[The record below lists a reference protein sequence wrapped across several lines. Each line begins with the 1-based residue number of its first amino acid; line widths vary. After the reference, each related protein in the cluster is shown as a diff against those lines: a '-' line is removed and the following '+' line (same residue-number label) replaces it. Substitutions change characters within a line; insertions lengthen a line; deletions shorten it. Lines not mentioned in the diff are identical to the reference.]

1 MPPVAV
7 SVLTI
12 KESEAAVL
20 VSAIMLVLAAL
31 MDAAVAL
38 LLAAVTT
45 VVSSDNV
52 ALDAIA
58 TDRANA
64 SATFARADNAVVM
77 ELAKLG
83 LLPNAAAISTS
94 VFRLSGAPFSSA
106 DVFPSKYEA
115 VAFNA
120 SADDSAVTLVLS
132 ALSADCN
139 DAYVDATAPDTEAT
153 DATRV
158 ETSALSAVLSAVF
171 VSFSDATESAIAA
184 ARDTMPLC
192 RFAISVESV
201 APRVASVAVKFATT
215 VATAVLADN
224 MALAR
229 CIVSGNRAPFSAPSA
244 SENDTDALL
253 NALDSDATA
262 LTRLLVSVDRALIKP
277 ASTAESDGTA
287 VLLKDATALMR
298 VAISLDTA
306 ALNELT
312 WLITLLVSVTRG
324 LVWISLA
331 IFSSVFIW
339 DGAPLNTLAMAADMA
354 LERAAASFANPSET
368 DEFPVTR
375 DDTAT
380 EAAEAMEAI

>member
-12 KESEAAVL
+12 EESAAAVL
-20 VSAIMLVLAAL
+20 VSAIMLVFAAF
-31 MDAAVAL
+31 MDAPVAL
-38 LLAAVTT
+38 LLAAVATDD
-45 VVSSDNV
+45 SSDNV
-52 ALDAIA
+52 ALVAIV
-58 TDRANA
+58 TDRADA

-94 VFRLSGAPFSSA
+94 VFRLSGVPFSSA

-120 SADDSAVTLVLS
+120 SADDSAATLVLS
-132 ALSADCN
+132 ATSADCN
-139 DAYVDATAPDTEAT
+139 DAYVAATAPDTEAT
-153 DATRV
+153 DAPRV
-158 ETSALSAVLSAVF
+158 ETSPLSAVVSAVF
-171 VSFSDATESAIAA
+171 ASFSDAAESAIAA
-184 ARDTMPLC
+184 ARDMMPIC
-192 RFAISVESV
+192 RFAVSVESV
-201 APRVASVAVKFATT
+201 APRVASVAVKFETT
-215 VATAVLADN
+215 VETAVLTDN
-224 MALAR
+224 MVLAR
-229 CIVSGNRAPFSAPSA
+229 CVVSDNRAPFSAPSA

-312 WLITLLVSVTRG
+312 RLITLTVSVTRG

-331 IFSSVFIW
+331 IFSSVFIR
-339 DGAPLNTLAMAADMA
+339 DGAPLNTLAMLADMA
-354 LERAAASFANPSET
+354 LERAATSFAKPSEI
-368 DEFPVTR
+368 DEFPMTR

-380 EAAEAMEAI
+380 EAAEEMEAI